1 MASYKWKRKGSL
13 ANQLVISFLVIFLII
28 FSLSSLFAY
37 LRILG
42 ILKNNAKETTLQQFK
57 QYDYNL
63 TSFAGEVDQ
72 LSRMLVLDSELYDLI
87 NYKSK
92 PEMDKALQVGL
103 AFRNFTQALSDYKY
117 INEISFYGDDGFAIR
132 TTAQTN
138 EILVDPKDK
147 VNKFYHSQIYDQ
159 AVSGGQKLVWLGGF
173 TDKDFAITEGI
184 TTSPE
189 AGKPIA
195 YVSAARSFF
204 SNNQVG
210 TLVINVD
217 MKYFTDIYNH
227 ANDISSNELYLI
239 DKKGKIVS
247 HSNEARIGE
256 SGMIPVQSG
265 NSVTGENKF
274 ASEERSGKQV
284 MSYRIDSLGWG
295 LINEI
300 PVSAFTSD
308 ALMLRTIVLTMFV
321 CSLAAAAVL
330 SRFWILKVTKPLNS
344 LTSVV
349 RKMGQGNLG
358 LTLDLEMR
366 NELGILIT
374 QFNKMSKNIYELM
387 EQKETI
393 QEEKRMIEIGAL
405 QSQINPHFFYNS
417 LNTIKWMAIMAKAD
431 NIVESITTLGD
442 YLQPMFSKGMF
453 CTIQEE
459 IDYIDN
465 YTKIMNYRMAGGI
478 KVELRVPAEARD
490 CQILR
495 FLLQPLVENAIT
507 HGLKNRS
514 GGVIGITAE
523 ERGSEIIWS
532 IQDNGEGMTEARLQE
547 VKRSLVNWDSAD
559 GISEDGNER
568 KGIGLFNTNRRLQLH
583 FGDHYTIQIDSKPQE
598 GTKLTFAIPKVQQT

>member
-1 MASYKWKRKGSL
+1 MAIFKLKKRGSL
-13 ANQLVISFLVIFLII
+13 ANQLVLSFLVIFLII
-28 FSLSSLFAY
+28 FSISSLFAY

-42 ILKNNAKETTLQQFK
+42 ILKDNAKETTLRQFK

-63 TSFAGEVDQ
+63 TSFANEVDQ
-72 LSRMLVLDSELYDLI
+72 LSRLLVLDSELYNLI

-92 PEMDKALQVGL
+92 PELDRVLQVGL
-103 AFRNFTQALSDYKY
+103 AFRNFTQILSDYKY
-117 INEISFYGDDGFAIR
+117 IKEISFYGDDGFAIR
-132 TTAQTN
+132 TTAQSN
-138 EILVDPKDK
+138 EILVDAKDK
-147 VNKFYHSQIYDQ
+147 VNKFYQSKIYEKS
-159 AVSGGQKLVWLGGF
+159 VSGGQKLVWLGGF
-173 TDKDFAITEGI
+173 TDQDFVISDGLSA
-184 TTSPE
+184 SPE
-189 AGKPIA
+189 AAKPVA
-195 YVSAARSFF
+195 YISAARSFF
-204 SNNQVG
+204 SNNQAG

-239 DKKGKIVS
+239 DEKGKIVS
-247 HSNEARIGE
+247 DSNEASIGE
-256 SGMIPVQSG
+256 SGMAPSQPQVSASSDI
-265 NSVTGENKF
+265 KF
-274 ASEERSGKQV
+274 SSEERSGKQI
-284 MSYRIDSLGWG
+284 MSYRIDSLGWE

-300 PVSAFTSD
+300 PVSAFISD
-308 ALMLRTIVLTMFV
+308 ALALRTIVLTMFV
-321 CSLAAAAVL
+321 FSLVSAAVL

-344 LTSVV
+344 LTNVV

-374 QFNKMSKNIYELM
+374 QFNKMSKNIYDLM

-459 IDYIDN
+459 IDYIEN

-478 KVELRVPAEARD
+478 KVVHRIPLGLREYRM
-490 CQILR
+490 LR
-495 FLLQPLVENAIT
+495 FLLQPLIENAIT

-514 GGVIGITAE
+514 GGVISITAE
-523 ERGSEIIWS
+523 ERGNEILWS

-547 VKRSLVNWDSAD
+547 VRRSLVNWDGEAWD
-559 GISEDGNER
+559 ER
-568 KGIGLFNTNRRLQLH
+568 KGIGLYNTNRRLQLH
-583 FGDHYTIQIDSKPQE
+583 FGEHYSIHIESKPQE
-598 GTKLTFAIPKVQQT
+598 GTELTFGIPKVLKS

>member
-1 MASYKWKRKGSL
+1 MAIYKRNKRVSL
-13 ANQLVISFLVIFLII
+13 ANQLVLSFLVIFLII

-37 LRILG
+37 LRILA
-42 ILKNNAKETTLQQFK
+42 ILKNNAKETTLRQFK

-63 TSFAGEVDQ
+63 TSFTSEVDQ

-92 PEMDKALQVGL
+92 PELDRVLAVGL
-103 AFRNFTQALSDYKY
+103 AFRNFTQILSDYKY
-117 INEISFYGDDGFAIR
+117 INEISFFGDDGFAIR

-138 EILVDPKDK
+138 EILVDPADQ
-147 VNKFYHSQIYDQ
+147 VNKFYRSEIYDQ

-173 TDKDFAITEGI
+173 TDKDFAITDGF

-189 AGKPIA
+189 AAKPVA
-195 YVSAARSFF
+195 YISAARSFF
-204 SNNQVG
+204 SNNRAG

-227 ANDISSNELYLI
+227 ANDINSNELYLI
-239 DKKGKIVS
+239 DQKGKIVS
-247 HSNEARIGE
+247 HSIEARIGE
-256 SGMIPVQSG
+256 SGMAPLQASATASG
-265 NSVTGENKF
+265 GNKF
-274 ASEERSGKQV
+274 SSEERSGKQI
-284 MSYRIDSLGWG
+284 MSYRIDSLGWE
-295 LINEI
+295 LVNEI
-300 PVSAFTSD
+300 PVSVFTSD
-308 ALMLRTIVLTMFV
+308 ALTLRTIVMTMFV
-321 CSLAAAAVL
+321 FSLASAAVV

-344 LTSVV
+344 LTNVV

-358 LTLDLEMR
+358 LTLDLELR

-393 QEEKRMIEIGAL
+393 QEEKRMLEIGAL
-405 QSQINPHFFYNS
+405 QSQINPHFFYNT

-442 YLQPMFSKGMF
+442 YLKPMFSKGMF

-459 IDYIDN
+459 IDYIEN
-465 YTKIMNYRMAGGI
+465 YTRIMNYRMAGGI
-478 KVELRVPAEARD
+478 KVEHRIPADVRD
-490 CQILR
+490 YPILR

-514 GGVIGITAE
+514 GGVISMTAE
-523 ERGSEIIWS
+523 ERGTEIIWS

-547 VKRSLVNWDSAD
+547 VRRALVNWD
-559 GISEDGNER
+559 GEDWNER
-568 KGIGLFNTNRRLQLH
+568 KGIGLYNTNRRLQLH
-583 FGDHYTIQIDSKPQE
+583 FGGQYYIQIDSMPQE
-598 GTKLTFAIPKVQQT
+598 GTKLTFAIPKVQKS

>member
-1 MASYKWKRKGSL
+1 MAIYNRNKRVSL
-13 ANQLVISFLVIFLII
+13 ANQLVLSFLVIFLII

-37 LRILG
+37 LRILA
-42 ILKNNAKETTLQQFK
+42 ILKNNAKETTLRQFK

-63 TSFAGEVDQ
+63 TSFASEVDQ

-92 PEMDKALQVGL
+92 SELDRALQVGL
-103 AFRNFTQALSDYKY
+103 AFRNFTQNLTDYKY
-117 INEISFYGDDGFAIR
+117 IKEISFFGDDGFAIR
-132 TTAQTN
+132 TTAQSN

-147 VNKFYHSQIYDQ
+147 VNEFYRSQIYEQ
-159 AVSGGQKLVWLGGF
+159 AVSGAQKLVWLGGF
-173 TDKDFAITEGI
+173 TDKNFEITEGL
-184 TTSPE
+184 TATPE
-189 AGKPIA
+189 AAKPVA
-195 YVSAARSFF
+195 YISAARSFF
-204 SNNQVG
+204 SNNEAG
-210 TLVINVD
+210 TLVINLD

-227 ANDISSNELYLI
+227 ANDISSNELYLV
-239 DKKGKIVS
+239 DDRGRIVS
-247 HSNEARIGE
+247 NSNEASIGE
-256 SGMIPVQSG
+256 SGMAPLQTNASAASG
-265 NSVTGENKF
+265 NKF
-274 ASEERSGKQV
+274 SSEERSGKQI
-284 MSYRIDSLGWG
+284 MSYRIDSLGWE
-295 LINEI
+295 LVNEI
-300 PVSAFTSD
+300 PVSVFTSD
-308 ALMLRTIVLTMFV
+308 ALTLRTIVLTMFV
-321 CSLAAAAVL
+321 FSLASAAVI

-344 LTSVV
+344 LTNVV

-358 LTLDLEMR
+358 LTLDVEMR

-374 QFNKMSKNIYELM
+374 QFNKMSKNIFDLM

-442 YLQPMFSKGMF
+442 YLQPMFSKGMY

-459 IDYIDN
+459 IDYIEN

-478 KVELRVPAEARD
+478 KVEHHVPVEIRE

-514 GGVIGITAE
+514 GGIIEITAE
-523 ERGSEIIWS
+523 ERGSEIVWS
-532 IQDNGEGMTEARLQE
+532 IRDNGEGMTEARLQE
-547 VKRSLVNWDSAD
+547 VRRSLVNWD
-559 GISEDGNER
+559 GEDRNEQ
-568 KGIGLFNTNRRLQLH
+568 KGIGLYNTNRRLQLH
-583 FGDHYTIQIDSKPQE
+583 FGDHYRIHIESRPHE
-598 GTKLTFAIPKVQQT
+598 GTELKFAIPKVQKP